1 MERLERIRERAE
13 GAAMRRMREDR
24 AFEEE
29 EERVREAGDHVRREF
44 ERIEQG
50 RRSASPRRRD
60 ENIGNRPFLPPR
72 LVEPAPPQ
80 VPQPQVQPQ
89 LQPRQEEPIQDNP
102 PPVPVPAHQAQ
113 EDFLDSCPKCTLPF
127 QSLSTRDAESHMR
140 QCFDDGEGAHMESC
154 PVCDTSLIGGQW
166 DKVKAEKHVDD
177 CCKALE
183 AGGSAGGGGGG
194 EKKGRGR
201 REHVGQFFSS
211 FQSLSDYDSFR
222 RTRAEPRFERDTE

>member
-1 MERLERIRERAE
+1 MERLEGIRERAE

-140 QCFDDGEGAHMESC
+140 QCFDDGEGAHIESC